1 MDLKNV
7 NNIVKTSHP
16 NATDEEI
23 QAAFESIDT
32 DALTA
37 AETSRWAHE
46 VWDRT
51 TPINGVPAADVL
63 AKRNDIPAT
72 GEVVIVKHDGK
83 LVMFQP
89 HDPSQPGFAPIVDGA
104 STGAEMASQSV
115 AQSVDSQILQLV
127 ATALTE
133 PQSS

>member
-1 MDLKNV
+1 MNLEDV
-7 NNIVKTSHP
+7 TTAIQFTHP
-16 NATDEEI
+16 RATDEEI

-63 AKRNDIPAT
+63 AKRNDIPAA

-83 LVMFQP
+83 IVMFQP
-89 HDPSQPGFAPIVDGA
+89 HDPSQPGFAPITDGA
-104 STGAEMASQSV
+104 ETGAQMAAQAVSQ
-115 AQSVDSQILQLV
+115 AVDSQILQLV
-127 ATALTE
+127 DEQL
-133 PQSS
+133 

>member
-1 MDLKNV
+1 MNLEDV
-7 NNIVKTSHP
+7 NNIVKMSHP
-16 NATDEEI
+16 DSTDEEI

-51 TPINGVPAADVL
+51 TPINGVPAADLL

-72 GEVVIVKHDGK
+72 GEVVLVKNDGK
-83 LVMFQP
+83 IVMFQP
-89 HDPSQPGFAPIVDGA
+89 HDPTQPGFAPIVNGA
-104 STGAEMASQSV
+104 ATGAQMAAKAV
-115 AQSVDSQILQLV
+115 TESVDSQILQLV
-127 ATALTE
+127 AAQLE
-133 PQSS
+133 